1 VEIAV
6 GGLHGLELNRV
17 YLSKG
22 VLFDGY
28 ALIDRFGVPPAV
40 PGFTLLEAAELEKH
54 LLLLLV
60 DRLQL
65 AVLGSSDAGHARV

>member
-17 YLSKG
+17 YLGEG
-22 VLFDGY
+22 VLFHGH
-28 ALIDRFGVPPAV
+28 ALVNRFGMPPAV
-40 PGFTLLEAAELEKH
+40 PGFTLLEAPESEKH

-65 AVLGSSDAGHARV
+65 GNLGSSNVGRGRV